1 MVKYMGLFDAVE
13 KIANTVNKVDRT
25 MNTADRTVNTAKR
38 AQGYV
43 DKAGK
48 FIEAKCKIC
57 KKNPLKTDIEKQK
70 GVCVSCA
77 MARM

>member
-1 MVKYMGLFDAVE
+1 MGLFDAFD
-13 KIANTVNKVDRT
+13 KISKTVDKANRT
-25 MNTADRTVNTAKR
+25 MNTVDNTARTAQR
-38 AQGYV
+38 AKGYA
-43 DKAGK
+43 DKAGQ
-48 FIEAKCKIC
+48 FLEAKCKIC